1 MLKWGDQS
9 YTNLQLYVKY
19 TNLFSYINCL
29 NCMDNMRFTQCLY
42 FVPFFLIFYVSLIH
56 KSCIWHIAE
65 HLYLGR
71 ILLFSGYPS
80 FVVATSWTEVHH
92 KNLSSSSTKNCL
104 DSLNVETGNIYV
116 TEFPPQDQITTQFL
130 FFLLTTFVFV
140 P

>member
-1 MLKWGDQS
+1 MNVTTNVNFQN
-9 YTNLQLYVKY
+9 YTIGSIILSKYDHFLISHGQRIPNFFILYRFS
-19 TNLFSYINCL
+19 LFSIINIL
-29 NCMDNMRFTQCLY
+29 KLSY
-42 FVPFFLIFYVSLIH
+42 Y
-56 KSCIWHIAE
+56 WHIAE
-65 HLYLGR
+65 HPYLGR